1 MRVTKDEIK
10 NWMREN
16 NLERAWLAK
25 ECGVS
30 KATVDTWLSSDR
42 GVPFKAQLTI
52 QTLIFKTTGKKE
64 YGPEYLHKAET
75 DTKFRLPVEMDM
87 TTRQK
92 AEQEAYRR
100 GMKLSEYCSLTVKWC
115 ADRPQIDLREK
126 EESGQSYFYL
136 KNPVPAQEAEVIGNI
151 AAGNLE
157 EGDTIPFMIRTDR
170 PLGKGEYVLRVNGK
184 SMEPKIMDGSLIV
197 VKKYTVPPI
206 PKVGTIVEYND
217 ERGVTLKKLGRRK
230 NPETGKLEY
239 VLKPINPEY
248 KDIVPMDGGRI
259 SGIYVTTLTNWSR
272 I

>member
-10 NWMREN
+10 DWLKAN
-16 NLERAWLAK
+16 NLDRTWLAK

-42 GVPFKAQLTI
+42 GVPAKAQLTI
-52 QTLIFKTTGKKE
+52 QTFISKTTEKME
-64 YGPEYLHKAET
+64 YRPEFHREAER

-87 TTRQK
+87 ATLHK
-92 AEQEAYRR
+92 AEQEAFRR
-100 GMKLSEYCSLTVKWC
+100 GMKLSEYCSLSVKWC
-115 ADRPQIDLREK
+115 ADRPQINLEEK
-126 EESGQSYFYL
+126 EESKQRYFRSV
-136 KNPVPAQEAEVIGNI
+136 KPVSVQETEVIGNI

-230 NPETGKLEY
+230 NPETGKMDY
-239 VLKPINPEY
+239 VLTPLNPAY
-248 KDIVPMDGGRI
+248 KEIEPMDGGKI
-259 SGIYVTTLTNWSR
+259 SGIYVETLDKWVKA
-272 I
+272 